1 MTTVPAAGA
10 DRRAPEATGNLSGWL
25 ALAASPVFAAM
36 AGIAAGNASPA
47 PFCSAGQGVL
57 PLDGMAAMYLLMSL
71 FHLPPWLKLAARFSR
86 NGTPPNRKENDH
98 EPDRL
103 P

>member
-1 MTTVPAAGA
+1 MTTVPAESAE
-10 DRRAPEATGNLSGWL
+10 RRERGSTGHLSGWL

-36 AGIAAGNASPA
+36 AGIAAGEASPA
-47 PFCSAGQGVL
+47 PFCTVGQGVL

-71 FHLPPWLKLAARFSR
+71 FHLPPWLKLATRFSR
-86 NGTPPNRKENDH
+86 NGTSPNRKENDH